1 MTRLFWRLFLSV
13 WITIVV
19 FAGLMG
25 AVSDHLARQSG
36 SGLDATRIAQMIRDE
51 TRVIQRIMRSQGPA
65 RVKQHIQ
72 GLPARGRNLFF
83 VLDSDNHELLGR
95 DHTVRR
101 IRQSQRGKDRPSR
114 GRLIQMQ
121 SPDGRNYRMWVAP
134 QIATRSLLA
143 VTPVGTL
150 QRLALAALLSAV
162 VSFVLARSL
171 ATPLGRL
178 RETSRKLASGDLSAR
193 AGSSI
198 SRRKDEIG
206 RLAEDFDAMADRIQS
221 LDRGRRRLL
230 GDVSHELRSPLARL
244 QVALEL
250 ARGRSE
256 GKVDEELQ
264 RIGLEA
270 DRLEELI
277 GQVLTLLRESSSLP
291 LEKSALNLADLLES
305 VSESINYE
313 GDASGAGR
321 VNLVALPALSID
333 ANKEQ
338 LLRAFENILRN
349 ALHYTA
355 AGKGVDLELV
365 ESGTGAEV
373 IVRDYGPGVP
383 ESSLVHL
390 FEAFY
395 RVHEARDRESGG
407 YGLGLAIAA
416 AAVQRHG
423 GSISAENAGV
433 ALGVDRL
440 LMCSLEISD
449 INEVLTFPPAS

>member
-1 MTRLFWRLFLSV
+1 MPRLFWRLFLSV
-13 WITIVV
+13 WVTIVV

-36 SGLDATRIAQMIRDE
+36 VDMDSIRVAELIRDE
-51 TRVIQRIMRSQGPA
+51 SRAIQRIMRSQGPEA
-65 RVKQHIQ
+65 VKKHIRA
-72 GLPARGRNLFF
+72 LPVRGRNLFF
-83 VLDSDNHELLGR
+83 ILDSSNHELLGR
-95 DHTVRR
+95 NRMVKR
-101 IRQSQRGKDRPSR
+101 IRQSQRGRDQPAH
-114 GRLIQMQ
+114 GRIVQLQ
-121 SPDGRNYRMWVAP
+121 SPDGSGYRMWVAP
-134 QIATRSLLA
+134 RLATRSLLA

-171 ATPLGRL
+171 ATPLGLL
-178 RETSRKLASGDLSAR
+178 REASRKLASGDLGAR
-193 AGSSI
+193 AGSAI

-206 RLAEDFDAMADRIQS
+206 RLAEDFDAMAERIQS

-250 ARGRSE
+250 ARGRTE
-256 GKVDEELQ
+256 GKADDELD

-291 LEKSALNLADLLES
+291 VEKTRLNLADLLES
-305 VSESINYE
+305 LAEPINYE

-321 VNLVALPALSID
+321 VNLVALPSLSIE
-333 ANKEQ
+333 ANREQ

-355 AGKGVDLELV
+355 AGKGVDLELIDG
-365 ESGTGAEV
+365 SAGAEV
-373 IVRDYGPGVP
+373 IIRDYGPGVP
-383 ESSLVHL
+383 ESSLEHL

-423 GSISAENAGV
+423 GSITAENAAGGGLRIRV
-433 ALGVDRL
+433 FLPGHSGA
-440 LMCSLEISD
+440 
-449 INEVLTFPPAS
+449 

>member
-1 MTRLFWRLFLSV
+1 MPRLFWRLFLSV

-19 FAGLMG
+19 FAGVMG
-25 AVSDHLARQSG
+25 AVGDYLARQG
-36 SGLDATRIAQMIRDE
+36 GTEPDANRVATMIRDE
-51 TRVIQRIMRSQGPA
+51 TRVIQRIMRTQGPDEL
-65 RVKQHIQ
+65 KKHIQ
-72 GLPARGRNLFF
+72 ALPARGKNLFF
-83 VLDSDNHELLGR
+83 VMDNKNHELLGR
-95 DHTVRR
+95 DRAVQR
-101 IRQSQRGKDRPSR
+101 IRQSQRGKDQPAR
-114 GRLIQMQ
+114 GRVVQLQ
-121 SPDGRNYRMWVAP
+121 SPDGSRYRMWVAP
-134 QIATRSLLA
+134 QVATRSLLA
-143 VTPVGTL
+143 VTPIGTL

-178 RETSRKLASGDLSAR
+178 RETSQKLARGDLGAR

-198 SRRKDEIG
+198 SHRKDEIG
-206 RLAEDFDAMADRIQS
+206 RLAEDFDTMAERIQS

-250 ARGRSE
+250 ARGRTE
-256 GKVDEELQ
+256 GRADDELQ

-291 LEKSALNLADLLES
+291 LEKSRISITDLLES
-305 VSESINYE
+305 LTESVNYE
-313 GDASGAGR
+313 GDASGAGQ
-321 VNLVALPALSID
+321 VNLLALPHLELV

-349 ALHYTA
+349 ALHYTDS
-355 AGKGVDLELV
+355 GKGVDLGLID
-365 ESGTGAEV
+365 TGDAAEV

-383 ESSLVHL
+383 ESSLEHL

-416 AAVQRHG
+416 AAVERHG
-423 GSISAENAGV
+423 GSIVAENAEGGGLRV
-433 ALGVDRL
+433 K
-440 LMCSLEISD
+440 
-449 INEVLTFPPAS
+449 VLVPGKVTS